1 MEMKTKTKFNDI
13 IVSDY
18 TERSIVVQGDTR
30 KYKEDLKKLGGKY
43 NGKLKNGP
51 GWIFPKTSKDE
62 VDSFINNGKRLV
74 SDEEAKEGEERSQ
87 RRAREFLEREMQKTV
102 NRSPTQSV
110 ESVSPN
116 LLEYTTL
123 VNMIKNI
130 SIEVNRINHAISVIM
145 SDEQKKIL
153 DDVLNKKKSV
163 IKKVFK
169 RNTESNVE
177 DGTSSE
183 NSDESSDEVPHKRL
197 LK

>member
-1 MEMKTKTKFNDI
+1 MEMKAKFEDI
-13 IVSDY
+13 ILSDY

-43 NGKLKNGP
+43 NGNLKNGP

-62 VDSFINNGKRLV
+62 VNSFINNGKRLV
-74 SDEEAKEGEERSQ
+74 SDEEAKEGEERTQ
-87 RRAREFLEREMQKTV
+87 RRAREIQKTV

-110 ESVSPN
+110 ESVSAN

-153 DDVLNKKKSV
+153 DDILNKKYKKKSV

-169 RNTESNVE
+169 RNTESTVE
-177 DGTSSE
+177 EESSE
-183 NSDESSDEVPHKRL
+183 ESSDEVPRKRL